1 MLSDTALS
9 DPQKGAQLFRLIKQ
23 PKIKCGTQKGSLGG
37 WPLLSSPPIV
47 CLGLRW
53 VNLNNLPN
61 VACRVKGH
69 ADMFLIKFTQT
80 AVSHQDDLMALIPA
94 KYYIYLKAKHLP
106 GQPSLLLT
114 CGRRP
119 EGRRHARI
127 RHIRQPE
134 PAANPSRTRA
144 PHVSCW
150 CRPRSPGRRRAYWNV

>member
-1 MLSDTALS
+1 
-9 DPQKGAQLFRLIKQ
+9 
-23 PKIKCGTQKGSLGG
+23 
-37 WPLLSSPPIV
+37 
-47 CLGLRW
+47 
-53 VNLNNLPN
+53 
-61 VACRVKGH
+61 
-69 ADMFLIKFTQT
+69 MFLIKFTQT
-80 AVSHQDDLMALIPA
+80 AVSHQDDLMTLIPA

-106 GQPSLLLT
+106 GYPNPLLT

-150 CRPRSPGRRRAYWNV
+150 CRPRSPGRRRAYWNVWLRENGTRGKDLSGSIHGGRATGEWGLVWFTGCRPLLGIQQVDCHPPPGVSSVHSSKMHNSFFKSTQI